1 MHNLSRQAIKANLK
15 ELQEMNEDLNPWA
28 KVDNYDGESILSV
41 SPAAN
46 NIDEPLEPLVKAW
59 DEGPWSNVDE
69 FDA

>member
-1 MHNLSRQAIKANLK
+1 
-15 ELQEMNEDLNPWA
+15 MNEDLNPWA